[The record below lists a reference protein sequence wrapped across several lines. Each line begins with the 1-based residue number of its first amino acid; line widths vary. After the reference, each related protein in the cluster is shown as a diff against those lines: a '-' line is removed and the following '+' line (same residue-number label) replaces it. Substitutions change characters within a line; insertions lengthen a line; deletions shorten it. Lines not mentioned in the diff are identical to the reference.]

1 MSNPTTAVQATRVG
15 DVMTRRLATIGPHTD
30 LVFAYSLMMWSS
42 VRHLPVLDDGKLVG
56 ILSDRDLLEKLAD
69 AGSNPDPTAIT
80 SDVMSTPVET
90 AHPDDDL
97 GEAAARM
104 ALKRIDC
111 LPVVLD
117 GKTVGILTTTD
128 VLAERG
134 QLFFK
139 GGKVDVPS
147 VATVMQKRVEVARP
161 DDDLLDAASAMFSDD
176 VRHLPVVDGDGRVI
190 GMLSDRDLRSAVGDP
205 ISALR
210 GEPNERAGPTVAD
223 AMVPN
228 PVTTTAETSIA
239 DLASCFLDERV
250 GAVPVVDSEDR
261 LIGITSYVD
270 LLRHVIA
277 TRR

>member
-1 MSNPTTAVQATRVG
+1 
-15 DVMTRRLATIGPHTD
+15 MTRRLATIGPHTD
-30 LVFAYSLMMWSS
+30 LVFAYSLMMWSN
-42 VRHLPVLDDGKLVG
+42 VRHLPVIDEGKLVG

-69 AGSNPDPTAIT
+69 AGSKPDPTAIT
-80 SDVMSTPVET
+80 ADVMTTPVET

-104 ALKRIDC
+104 AVKRIDC
-111 LPVVLD
+111 LPVVED
-117 GKTVGILTTTD
+117 GRTVGIVTTTD

-147 VATVMQKRVEVARP
+147 VATVMRTKVEVARA
-161 DDDLLDAASAMFSDD
+161 DDDLLDAASTMFSDD
-176 VRHLPVVDGDGRVI
+176 LRHLPVVDGDGRVVGI
-190 GMLSDRDLRSAVGDP
+190 LSDRDLRSAVGDP
-205 ISALR
+205 VEVLR
-210 GEPNERAGPTVAD
+210 GEEPQPRGPTVGD

-228 PVTTTAETSIA
+228 PVTTRAETSIA

-250 GAVPVVDSEDR
+250 GAVPVVDEHDR
-261 LIGITSYVD
+261 LVGIASYID

-277 TRR
+277 SRR